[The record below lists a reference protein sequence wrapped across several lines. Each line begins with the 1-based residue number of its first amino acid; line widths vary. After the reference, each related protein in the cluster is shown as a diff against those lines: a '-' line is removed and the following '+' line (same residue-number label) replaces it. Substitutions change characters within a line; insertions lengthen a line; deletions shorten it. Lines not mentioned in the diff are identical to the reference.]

1 MGATKLQMQ
10 SNIGQ
15 ALGGG
20 GLGGASGFT
29 KKKRPIEFGPYPSYA
44 IAYANALVEK
54 LEGECGAAAAAFPQV
69 IEKKWVK
76 AENTKTFV
84 G

>member
-1 MGATKLQMQ
+1 MF
-10 SNIGQ
+10 
-15 ALGGG
+15 GGG
-20 GLGGASGFT
+20 NTTGGFT

-54 LEGECGAAAAAFPQV
+54 LEGDCGAAAAAAFPQV

-84 G
+84 GSRRYLNVTSLRHAK